1 MAIPEL
7 SSSSFTVLLRF
18 ALGQPFSWVNP
29 SNFLQKNFLY
39 VVQVPLPP
47 LSAKLTRFIDIQVN
61 GSGNA

>member
-1 MAIPEL
+1 MDLAV
-7 SSSSFTVLLRF
+7 SSSSFTLLLRF

-39 VVQVPLPP
+39 VVQVPPP